1 MVGRVRSY
9 RELRVYREAFDLAMR
24 LHRLLQTFPDDERF
38 GLVRQAR
45 RSSRSVCANL
55 AEAWRRR
62 RYPAAL
68 VAKLID
74 AEAEAS
80 ETRVHIE
87 FAHACGYLS
96 TEVSADLDRRYNRL
110 LARLATMRARPE
122 RWTPRPPTSHAVP
135 PHPHAP
141 TRKEKNARH
150 PADSATAPRA
160 GPGKVESRPGSV
172 PRRERPS
179 TPKGSGK
186 VRPP

>member
-1 MVGRVRSY
+1 MGRVRSY

-24 LHRLLQTFPDDERF
+24 LHLLLQTFPDDERF

-87 FAHACGYLS
+87 FAHACGYVS
-96 TEVSADLDRRYNRL
+96 GEVAADLDRGYNRL

-122 RWTPRPPTSHAVP
+122 RWIPRPPTSHAVP

-141 TRKEKNARH
+141 TRSEGSARQ
-150 PADSATAPRA
+150 PADPATAPRA
-160 GPGKVESRPGSV
+160 ASGKGEAPPASV
-172 PRRERPS
+172 PPRERRS
-179 TPKGSGK
+179 TREGSGK